1 LKAAVVG
8 HVEWVT
14 FARVERVPA
23 TGEIA
28 HASDWWEEP
37 GGGGAGAAVQ
47 LSKLV
52 DEAHL
57 FTALGGDEI
66 GHRSRE
72 ALETTGLRVH
82 AAWREGPTRRAVTHV
97 EPGGERTIT
106 VMGERLE
113 PRAGD
118 DLPWSLLGEMDAVYF
133 TAGDSGAL
141 AHARAARVLVATS
154 RIMDRLKESG
164 VVLDALVG
172 SAQDPSETY
181 VEGDL
186 DPLPGIVVRT
196 EGETGGTYSVAGGPI
211 RRYAPV
217 PAPGPVVDRYGA
229 GDSFAAGLAVGLASA
244 DLEGALA
251 LAARCGASVVA
262 GRGPYEAQ
270 LSLHDAPGEAP

>member
-1 LKAAVVG
+1 VVG

-47 LSKLV
+47 MSKLV
-52 DEAHL
+52 QEAHF
-57 FTALGGDEI
+57 FTALGNDEI
-66 GHRSRE
+66 GRRARE
-72 ALETTGLRVH
+72 RLEERGLRVH
-82 AAWREGPTRRAVTHV
+82 VAWREGPTRRAVTHV

-113 PRAGD
+113 PSAQD
-118 DLPWSLLGEMDAVYF
+118 DLPWHLLREMDAVYF
-133 TAGDSGAL
+133 TAGDHGAL
-141 AHARAARVLVATS
+141 RQARSARVLVATS
-154 RIMDRLKESG
+154 RIMDSLMGGG
-164 VVLDALVG
+164 VALDALVG
-172 SAQDPSETY
+172 SADDPSETY

-186 DPLPGIVVRT
+186 DPAPGVVVRT
-196 EGETGGTYSVAGGPI
+196 QGELGGTYATAGGESG
-211 RRYAPV
+211 RYTAF